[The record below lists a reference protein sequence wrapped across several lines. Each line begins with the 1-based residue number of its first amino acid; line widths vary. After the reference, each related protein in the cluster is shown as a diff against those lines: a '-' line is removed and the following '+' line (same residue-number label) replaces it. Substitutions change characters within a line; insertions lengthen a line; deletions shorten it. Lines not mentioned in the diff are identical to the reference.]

1 MRNLILLGFISI
13 ALFVLTYS
21 GLSLAVN
28 YIMKDF
34 DYEEKSYTTL
44 EVKDNYGVQ
53 NKQIYVEQ
61 PASNPQSLKVGAI
74 VE

>member
-1 MRNLILLGFISI
+1 MLGFISI
-13 ALFVLTYS
+13 VLFVLTYS

-34 DYEEKSYTTL
+34 DYKEKSYTTL
-44 EVKDNYGVQ
+44 EVKDNTDMQTDNHYKLQQAV
-53 NKQIYVEQ
+53 
-61 PASNPQSLKVGAI
+61 NPQELTVGAI